1 MNFNLNIYRV
11 TSIIIGPVKES
22 IRPGDTYATRTI
34 EIKTP
39 EGDFEISL
47 FSEHVDEDHEGEL
60 LAIKV

>member
-22 IRPGDTYATRTI
+22 VRPGDTYATRTI

-39 EGDFEISL
+39 DGDLEISL

-60 LAIKV
+60 LEIKV

>member
-22 IRPGDTYATRTI
+22 VRPGDTYATRTI

-39 EGDFEISL
+39 EGDLEISL

>member
-22 IRPGDTYATRTI
+22 VRPGDTYATRTI

-39 EGDFEISL
+39 EGDLEISL

-60 LAIKV
+60 LKIKV